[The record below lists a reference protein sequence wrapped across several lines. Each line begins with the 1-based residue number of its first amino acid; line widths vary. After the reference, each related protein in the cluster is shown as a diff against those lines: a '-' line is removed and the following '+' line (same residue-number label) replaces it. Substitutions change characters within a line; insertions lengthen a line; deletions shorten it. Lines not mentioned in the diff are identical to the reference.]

1 MADPAPI
8 RLHIG
13 GEEAREGWTILNVRD
28 GPDVDMVGDC
38 RDLAAFARGSVA
50 EIYASH
56 VFEHLG
62 YLEDLPTALA
72 ECRRILSPGGILR
85 ISVPDFE
92 ILCRIFLH
100 PQLDA
105 EQRFAVMRI
114 VYGGQTDIHDFHKSG
129 LTFEFLKDYLQ
140 VAGFR
145 EIERV
150 DSHGLFRDSS
160 TLELGGVPISLN
172 VVARK

>member
-1 MADPAPI
+1 MPDESL

-13 GEEAREGWTILNVRD
+13 GEQPRDGWTILNVQA
-28 GPDVDMVGDC
+28 GPHVDLVGDC
-38 RDLAAFARGSVA
+38 RDLSGFAAGSVA

-62 YLEDLPTALA
+62 YLDDLPAALA
-72 ECRRILSPGGILR
+72 ECHRVLAPDGALR
-85 ISVPDFE
+85 LSVPDFE
-92 ILCRIFLH
+92 ILCRVFLH
-100 PQLDA
+100 PRLDI

-114 VYGGQTDIHDFHKSG
+114 VYGGQTDPHDFHKVG
-129 LTFEFLKDYLQ
+129 LTFEFLKDYLE

-145 EIERV
+145 VIERV
-150 DSHGLFRDSS
+150 ETHGLFDDSS
-160 TLELGGVPISLN
+160 TLDLGGVPISLN